1 MKKVSFIVISYNEK
15 RYINEAINS
24 ILDLNID
31 YDYEIIIGDDGSND
45 GSIEIIN
52 DLKNKYPD
60 IIKFFVMDRPE
71 GLTGKN
77 VIGAIRCSNVIKK
90 GVEIAKGEYLL
101 LLSADDYYVDKNFVN
116 DAIKYMDD
124 NNKYVALI
132 HDGYNLN
139 KNKKNEYFDYPNK
152 LFWSREY
159 IHISNFFIRRT
170 TELKNNLLDYFC
182 DDTGMLYSI
191 LSTGEVKYT
200 NKKVHEYRVNENGI
214 MKSSDF
220 NELMFME
227 LMLYQDILNKND
239 KKLRISSFRR
249 FYTVFINL
257 YHDKDKLNDE
267 KYKKYRDYFDK
278 TKNNIFD
285 RMMQSNII
293 ERMLFMIKSYILVI
307 YFYIWRKLYR

>member
-1 MKKVSFIVISYNEK
+1 
-15 RYINEAINS
+15 
-24 ILDLNID
+24 
-31 YDYEIIIGDDGSND
+31 
-45 GSIEIIN
+45 
-52 DLKNKYPD
+52 
-60 IIKFFVMDRPE
+60 
-71 GLTGKN
+71 
-77 VIGAIRCSNVIKK
+77 
-90 GVEIAKGEYLL
+90 
-101 LLSADDYYVDKNFVN
+101 
-116 DAIKYMDD
+116 
-124 NNKYVALI
+124 
-132 HDGYNLN
+132 
-139 KNKKNEYFDYPNK
+139 
-152 LFWSREY
+152 
-159 IHISNFFIRRT
+159 
-170 TELKNNLLDYFC
+170 
-182 DDTGMLYSI
+182 
-191 LSTGEVKYT
+191 
-200 NKKVHEYRVNENGI
+200 

-285 RMMQSNII
+285 RMMKSNII